1 MSHDLFMVLVGVMFG
16 LANVIPGVSGGTIA
30 VVFGIYERLIG
41 VIADFRHQWK
51 KELRF
56 LITFGLGAGIGILIF
71 GKLMNW
77 VLTNYPSLAQ
87 SFFIGVIL
95 GSIPMIAKKTLYQGK
110 KLRVGVS
117 NVLPGLITLGA
128 MIVMAVMGTGDQSA
142 TEMTGSYFSQCVR
155 LVIWGIVAM
164 SCMIIPGISG
174 SFVMLLLGTYTTIT
188 TAISEF
194 NFVILIPIALGCA
207 VGILGGAKVIKF
219 LLQRYPQATYF
230 TILGLVVGSI
240 PVLLKNVFW
249 EKGVFTF
256 QFTPEFAVAI
266 VTLLIGALL
275 AYFLGSRVKE
285 QAKPEKDTET
295 C

>member
-1 MSHDLFMVLVGVMFG
+1 MMNYLYVFLAGVVIG
-16 LANVIPGVSGGTIA
+16 IANIIPGVRGGTMA
-30 VVFGIYERLIG
+30 VVMNIFDRLIEA
-41 VIADFRHQWK
+41 ISNIRKEFK
-51 KELRF
+51 KNILF
-56 LITFGLGAGIGILIF
+56 LVVMGLGAGVGILLFANLISYCRDHFPTATNFFFVGLIF
-71 GKLMNW
+71 
-77 VLTNYPSLAQ
+77 
-87 SFFIGVIL
+87 
-95 GSIPMIAKKTLYQGK
+95 GSIPMVYKRATADSFK
-110 KLRVGVS
+110 VS
-117 NVLPGLITLGA
+117 HLIPFAAALGIMIFTVVFVPGSDTAAVMTELNVLNFILLFLASTLA
-128 MIVMAVMGTGDQSA
+128 AA
-142 TEMTGSYFSQCVR
+142 
-155 LVIWGIVAM
+155 
-164 SCMIIPGISG
+164 CMIIPGISG

-194 NFVILIPIALGCA
+194 NFVILIPIGLGCA

-256 QFTPEFAVAI
+256 QFTTEFAVAI

>member
-95 GSIPMIAKKTLYQGK
+95 GSIPMIAKKALYQGK

-128 MIVMAVMGTGDQSA
+128 MIVMAAMGTGDQ
-142 TEMTGSYFSQCVR
+142 
-155 LVIWGIVAM
+155 
-164 SCMIIPGISG
+164 
-174 SFVMLLLGTYTTIT
+174 
-188 TAISEF
+188 
-194 NFVILIPIALGCA
+194 
-207 VGILGGAKVIKF
+207 
-219 LLQRYPQATYF
+219 
-230 TILGLVVGSI
+230 
-240 PVLLKNVFW
+240 
-249 EKGVFTF
+249 
-256 QFTPEFAVAI
+256 
-266 VTLLIGALL
+266 
-275 AYFLGSRVKE
+275 
-285 QAKPEKDTET
+285 
-295 C
+295 

>member
-56 LITFGLGAGIGILIF
+56 LIAFGLGAGIGILIF

-95 GSIPMIAKKTLYQGK
+95 GSIPMIAKKALYQGK

-128 MIVMAVMGTGDQSA
+128 MIVMAAMGTGDQSA

-155 LVIWGIVAM
+155 LVVWGVVAM

-174 SFVMLLLGTYTTIT
+174 SFVMVLMGAYGVVIGAVMIALIDNAIPMLGIGNSMITEFIKGILLLL
-188 TAISEF
+188 AILL
-194 NFVILIPIALGCA
+194 NVILQRIAN
-207 VGILGGAKVIKF
+207 K
-219 LLQRYPQATYF
+219 QD
-230 TILGLVVGSI
+230 
-240 PVLLKNVFW
+240 
-249 EKGVFTF
+249 
-256 QFTPEFAVAI
+256 
-266 VTLLIGALL
+266 L
-275 AYFLGSRVKE
+275 ARRNI
-285 QAKPEKDTET
+285 
-295 C
+295 

>member
-95 GSIPMIAKKTLYQGK
+95 GSIPMIAKKALYQGK

-174 SFVMLLLGTYTTIT
+174 SFVMVLMGAYGAVIGTVAKLTSAPLSAMPLVIPFGIGCLIGLFGCAKLIKWLLAHCEMATYSAILGFVIGSVFS
-188 TAISEF
+188 IFPGWSEF
-194 NFVILIPIALGCA
+194 FT
-207 VGILGGAKVIKF
+207 VG
-219 LLQRYPQATYF
+219 
-230 TILGLVVGSI
+230 
-240 PVLLKNVFW
+240 
-249 EKGVFTF
+249 
-256 QFTPEFAVAI
+256 AI
-266 VTLLIGALL
+266 VA
-275 AYFLGSRVKE
+275 FLVGVACIVLCNHYSAE
-285 QAKPEKDTET
+285 
-295 C
+295 